1 MVLVYLFNKQI
12 FETAVTVL
20 TFLFG
25 EEYSAEIT
33 DTGAYTMLI
42 LFVLFAIASYVL
54 PDEELMDEEALGLRN
69 FLLAA
74 VVIQSFV
81 PLHQLAMR
89 MNYYFVLFIPVLI
102 PKILKNCKASMRQAG
117 YLSNWVFSIYFL
129 VYYLDKLYTSCSTGI
144 SSLNTYPYR
153 FFWQ

>member
-1 MVLVYLFNKQI
+1 
-12 FETAVTVL
+12 
-20 TFLFG
+20 
-25 EEYSAEIT
+25 
-33 DTGAYTMLI
+33 MLI
-42 LFVLFAIASYVL
+42 LFVLFAIVSYVL
-54 PDEELMDEEALGLRN
+54 PDEELMDEETLGLRN

-102 PKILKNCKASMRQAG
+102 PKILKSCKASMSQAG